1 MSFVFIFLFFVLSPS
16 LWSLCVFPSQICGDG
31 VDVGWELC
39 WGSMGL
45 CGLILVVGDLLSW
58 VHVFGVISVVLMS
71 VLVWSCWVWGLFMVC
86 FLVIVV
92 WAVTWGVDHALLCC
106 VCVSSFVSVI
116 CAIVVFRFLVSPI
129 LVNHFCCCAISF
141 DCCFRERSDWKE
153 VVVSSSGSSS
163 SVSVTPQR

>member
-1 MSFVFIFLFFVLSPS
+1 MSFVFSMLLFFVLSPS

-45 CGLILVVGDLLSW
+45 CGLILVVGVLLSW

-86 FLVIVV
+86 FLVLLLRLTRREPPGKLFSFSEKNRELMTKKSDGPSIRAIF
-92 WAVTWGVDHALLCC
+92 WAW
-106 VCVSSFVSVI
+106 SQVI
-116 CAIVVFRFLVSPI
+116 LWNSW
-129 LVNHFCCCAISF
+129 
-141 DCCFRERSDWKE
+141 RSGKNVRQWNIELDE
-153 VVVSSSGSSS
+153 CIMF
-163 SVSVTPQR
+163 